1 MNEFF
6 ASMSFFGLFL
16 SLLTYMIGLAI
27 KKRFKSGLANPLLI
41 AIILTIAFLLIGKI
55 DYETYNAGAK
65 YLTYLLTPST
75 ICLALPLYQQI
86 EKLKKNF
93 AAIFA
98 GILSGTLASM
108 TSVLLLSKLLG
119 FTKTEYITFL
129 PKSITSAIGLGVS
142 EELGGYPSIT
152 VAVIILTGVLGNILC
167 EPILKL
173 TGIRHSIAKGVGIGT
188 SSHAVGTAKAIEI
201 GEVEGAISSLS
212 IVVAGLLTVLLANLF
227 VSFY

>member
-27 KKRFKSGLANPLLI
+27 KKKFKSGLANPLLI
-41 AIILTIAFLLIGKI
+41 AIILTIAFLLFGKI

-98 GILSGTLASM
+98 GILSGKIGRASCRER
-108 TSVLLLSKLLG
+108 V
-119 FTKTEYITFL
+119 
-129 PKSITSAIGLGVS
+129 
-142 EELGGYPSIT
+142 
-152 VAVIILTGVLGNILC
+152 
-167 EPILKL
+167 
-173 TGIRHSIAKGVGIGT
+173 
-188 SSHAVGTAKAIEI
+188 
-201 GEVEGAISSLS
+201 
-212 IVVAGLLTVLLANLF
+212 
-227 VSFY
+227 

>member
-27 KKRFKSGLANPLLI
+27 KKKFKSGLANPLLI
-41 AIILTIAFLLIGKI
+41 AIILTIVFLLFGKI

-98 GILSGTLASM
+98 GILSGT
-108 TSVLLLSKLLG
+108 VLFSSGHSAKRTLPICPRRFRQAACTY
-119 FTKTEYITFL
+119 FT
-129 PKSITSAIGLGVS
+129 A
-142 EELGGYPSIT
+142 
-152 VAVIILTGVLGNILC
+152 AVFSSC
-167 EPILKL
+167 E
-173 TGIRHSIAKGVGIGT
+173 R
-188 SSHAVGTAKAIEI
+188 
-201 GEVEGAISSLS
+201 
-212 IVVAGLLTVLLANLF
+212 
-227 VSFY
+227 SFP